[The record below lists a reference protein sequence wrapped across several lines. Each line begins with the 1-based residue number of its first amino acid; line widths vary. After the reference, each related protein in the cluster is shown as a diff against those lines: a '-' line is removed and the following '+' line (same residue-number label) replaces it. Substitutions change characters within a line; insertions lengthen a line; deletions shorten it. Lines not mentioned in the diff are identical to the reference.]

1 MAVGDNRQL
10 QICDNNPSVSFAD
23 SSLYTREPWMHSRRC
38 NRKRG
43 QPLSLGC
50 AEPAPLEGEP
60 IYFPAVV
67 PRRGFLVAGE
77 SAEPGWYHLF

>member
-1 MAVGDNRQL
+1 MHPASPSALFFHIFSRAREKIWPPEAMAIANLR
-10 QICDNNPSVSFAD
+10 
-23 SSLYTREPWMHSRRC
+23 
-38 NRKRG
+38 

-50 AEPAPLEGEP
+50 AETAPLEGEP